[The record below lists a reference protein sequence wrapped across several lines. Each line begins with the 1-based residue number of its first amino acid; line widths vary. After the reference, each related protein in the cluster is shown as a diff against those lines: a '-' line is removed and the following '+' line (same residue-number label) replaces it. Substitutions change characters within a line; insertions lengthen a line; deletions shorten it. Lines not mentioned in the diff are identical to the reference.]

1 MTLAGIHHSTGKD
14 GWATPPEF
22 FAGVA
27 QQFDFQ
33 LDAAAEPWSAKAE
46 RYYTAEQNGLSM
58 PWSSWTWCN
67 PPYSSIAPWM
77 QKAVLEMEAGHSSV
91 LLTFART
98 DTAAFHECAMR
109 ASRIIFVRG
118 RLRFVSP
125 DTQAKVNSAPSP
137 SMLLVFDAEFRGKRP
152 AIETMNAKG
161 QML

>member
-1 MTLAGIHHSTGKD
+1 MTLAGIHHSSGKD
-14 GWATPPEF
+14 DWGTPPDF

-33 LDAAAEPWSAKAE
+33 LDAAAQQWSAKTE
-46 RYYTAEQNGLSM
+46 NYYTEDQDGLFM

-67 PPYSSIAPWM
+67 PPYSSIKPWM
-77 QKAVLEMEAGHSSV
+77 RKAVFEMEAGRSSV

-98 DTAAFHECAMR
+98 DTEAFHVYAMR
-109 ASRIIFVRG
+109 AARIIFVRG

-125 DTQAKVNSAPSP
+125 DREKVNVAPSP
-137 SMLLVFDAEFRGKRP
+137 SMLLVFDAGFRGSRP
-152 AIETMNAKG
+152 SIEAMNKQG